1 MSVVE
6 ARGLRFHVRRLGEGP
21 PVVMVHGLLT
31 GSIATWYLT
40 VAPRLTPTWSPFLY
54 DLRGHGRSDRPAAGY
69 GAAEMALDLHALTA
83 DLPPFPIVAHSF
95 GCVVAARF
103 AIAHPE
109 RVTGLALVEP
119 PFGLR
124 LEGDIDLDGV
134 EVAGRGLSRRRH
146 DHLRALL
153 DDTTILADV
162 GAEPELTPAEI
173 EALGPR
179 LLVVFGASSPCASA
193 ADRVREARPDATV
206 EVRPGGHD
214 LHLDDPE
221 GLAELVARHLASWQR
236 PLAAVGGGR

>member
-1 MSVVE
+1 MVA

-31 GSIATWYLT
+31 GSIASWYLT
-40 VAPRLTPTWSPFLY
+40 VAPRLTPTWSPVMF
-54 DLRGHGRSDRPAAGY
+54 DLRGHGRSDRPSTGY
-69 GAAEMALDLHALTA
+69 GAAEMALDLGALTA
-83 DLPPFPIVAHSF
+83 DLDPFPIVAHSF

-109 RVTGLALVEP
+109 RVTGLVLVEP

-124 LEGDIDLDGV
+124 LEADIDLDGV

-146 DHLRALL
+146 DALRALL

-162 GAEPELTPAEI
+162 GAEPELTPGEI

-179 LLVVFGASSPCASA
+179 LLVVFGDSSPCAPS
-193 ADRVREARPDATV
+193 ADRVRAARPDATV

-214 LHLDDPE
+214 LHTDDPE
-221 GLAELVARHLASWQR
+221 GLAALVRGHLDSWARR
-236 PLAAVGGGR
+236 PAGVGGAP